1 VDGEVG
7 SAAGGER
14 GADQAKAQPVERS
27 GRHGIG
33 RARRLLP
40 GLLLIALLLAGPPL
54 LLASAASGV
63 IINATAKYVN
73 RNPLNLLTVFYLP
86 VAREHVGARRQ
97 RSDYLSIRW
106 IE

>member
-7 SAAGGER
+7 YAAGGER

-54 LLASAASGV
+54 LLGQ
-63 IINATAKYVN
+63 
-73 RNPLNLLTVFYLP
+73 R
-86 VAREHVGARRQ
+86 RERRDYQ
-97 RSDYLSIRW
+97 RDCKVREQEPS
-106 IE
+106 